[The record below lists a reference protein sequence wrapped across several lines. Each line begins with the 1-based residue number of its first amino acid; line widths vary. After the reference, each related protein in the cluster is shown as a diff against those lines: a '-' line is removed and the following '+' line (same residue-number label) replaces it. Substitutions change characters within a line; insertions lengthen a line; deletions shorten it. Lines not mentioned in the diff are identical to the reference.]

1 MEILFW
7 RHCTTAQKRKGMCT
21 IYTRVTIFGRRAEL
35 GSTGIKT
42 FADHWDQE
50 RQEVTA
56 LDPHGMFKNEQLT
69 DCKAQILAI
78 QNEFIRK
85 RKTITAD
92 RIKDEYLRSGAQY
105 TYLGAFAMFLAEYK
119 SDTEHEESSFKT
131 IRDTG
136 VRMPFGGMRLAAQT
150 VPLFLEALLLVR
162 SERRL
167 VVYMP
172 QYVRRYYAI
181 GLHSTRA
188 RLTGV

>member
-1 MEILFW
+1 MTPRRMEILFW

-56 LDPHGMFKNEQLT
+56 
-69 DCKAQILAI
+69 
-78 QNEFIRK
+78 
-85 RKTITAD
+85 
-92 RIKDEYLRSGAQY
+92 
-105 TYLGAFAMFLAEYK
+105 
-119 SDTEHEESSFKT
+119 
-131 IRDTG
+131 
-136 VRMPFGGMRLAAQT
+136 
-150 VPLFLEALLLVR
+150 
-162 SERRL
+162 